1 MRLPI
6 VDASSPVPAGVPDV
20 VRALAYRP
28 ELFGEAF
35 SNAID
40 ALLRGPSS
48 WSVGERGGR
57 EEVSAVAEGGPGR
70 GEAHAAPP
78 GRRISMASG

>member
-6 VDASSPVPAGVPDV
+6 VDAKSPVPASVPDV

-40 ALLRGPSS
+40 ALLRGPSA
-48 WSVGERGGR
+48 WSIGER
-57 EEVSAVAEGGPGR
+57 ELFAAFVSRQNKCPF
-70 GEAHAAPP
+70 
-78 GRRISMASG
+78 